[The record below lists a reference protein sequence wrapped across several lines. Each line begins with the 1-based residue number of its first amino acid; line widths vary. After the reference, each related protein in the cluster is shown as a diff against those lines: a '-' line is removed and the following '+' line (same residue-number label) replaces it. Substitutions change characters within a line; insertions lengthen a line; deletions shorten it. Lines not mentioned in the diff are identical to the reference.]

1 MQLMRRLEQLD
12 RPLIDDTLEEIK
24 YEDAEDVK
32 TLEETLLK
40 ATTEQKNTELIRDTP
55 EERQEIN
62 TIREH
67 KNTDDSQI
75 ADTLKEIQN
84 KDTEKNIEAIKTLE
98 AIDLIASEEQKKTD
112 GENPNSREA
121 RQAEKADEIETLGK
135 TMLNATTEQKITK
148 MQIPD
153 PAEERQDKD
162 GEGMEAQQKNPDEQ
176 RMDTTEKISD
186 ITTCTEDKIPHNL
199 LNRYVLVQY
208 DNEPYPGVVID
219 CDDDE
224 VYVRCMHRV
233 GRDFKSCSF
242 YWPKAVKD
250 ECWYSI
256 EDVLAIIPQPH
267 AVGRKFYVD
276 ATLWK
281 NAINK
286 TKQNN

>member
-1 MQLMRRLEQLD
+1 M
-12 RPLIDDTLEEIK
+12 
-24 YEDAEDVK
+24 
-32 TLEETLLK
+32 LK

-67 KNTDDSQI
+67 KKTDDSQI
-75 ADTLKEIQN
+75 ADTPKEIQN
-84 KDTEKNIEAIKTLE
+84 KDTEKKKAIKTLE
-98 AIDLIASEEQKKTD
+98 AIDLNAPEEQKKTD
-112 GENPNSREA
+112 SREA
-121 RQAEKADEIETLGK
+121 SPAEKADEIETLGK

-162 GEGMEAQQKNPDEQ
+162 GEGMEAHQKNPDDQ

-199 LNRYVLVQY
+199 LNRYVLIQY
-208 DNEPYPGVVID
+208 DNEPYPGVVIN

-224 VYVRCMHRV
+224 VYVRYMHRV

-250 ECWYSI
+250 EC
-256 EDVLAIIPQPH
+256 
-267 AVGRKFYVD
+267 
-276 ATLWK
+276 
-281 NAINK
+281 
-286 TKQNN
+286 

>member
-1 MQLMRRLEQLD
+1 M
-12 RPLIDDTLEEIK
+12 
-24 YEDAEDVK
+24 
-32 TLEETLLK
+32 LK

-75 ADTLKEIQN
+75 ADTPNEIQN

-121 RQAEKADEIETLGK
+121 RPAEKADEIETLGK

-176 RMDTTEKISD
+176 RMDTTEKISHVQKTRFHTIFLTVMYLYNM
-186 ITTCTEDKIPHNL
+186 ITNPTLELLLIAMMMKYMLDACTGLGGTLSH
-199 LNRYVLVQY
+199 VLFTGQ
-208 DNEPYPGVVID
+208 
-219 CDDDE
+219 
-224 VYVRCMHRV
+224 
-233 GRDFKSCSF
+233 K
-242 YWPKAVKD
+242 
-250 ECWYSI
+250 
-256 EDVLAIIPQPH
+256 L
-267 AVGRKFYVD
+267 
-276 ATLWK
+276 
-281 NAINK
+281 
-286 TKQNN
+286 

>member
-1 MQLMRRLEQLD
+1 
-12 RPLIDDTLEEIK
+12 
-24 YEDAEDVK
+24 
-32 TLEETLLK
+32 
-40 ATTEQKNTELIRDTP
+40 
-55 EERQEIN
+55 
-62 TIREH
+62 
-67 KNTDDSQI
+67 
-75 ADTLKEIQN
+75 
-84 KDTEKNIEAIKTLE
+84 
-98 AIDLIASEEQKKTD
+98 
-112 GENPNSREA
+112 
-121 RQAEKADEIETLGK
+121 
-135 TMLNATTEQKITK
+135 MLNATTEQKITK

-233 GRDFKSCSF
+233 GRDLKSCSF

-276 ATLWK
+276 AALWK